1 LLTCISCTEKG
12 LSSSSLDSDELSG
25 REALECFI
33 RDQSFAQEL
42 SLELTGL
49 KAFLNQKLITMQ
61 AEEDATIDTEFSS
74 TNTVAVV
81 DIFTHLKVVDA
92 LTQKLKNLRKILHSQ
107 LSSSTSSLN
116 R

>member
-1 LLTCISCTEKG
+1 M
-12 LSSSSLDSDELSG
+12 
-25 REALECFI
+25 

-61 AEEDATIDTEFSS
+61 AEEDATIDPEFSS
-74 TNTVAVV
+74 SNTVAVV

-116 R
+116 RWDIRYSSECN